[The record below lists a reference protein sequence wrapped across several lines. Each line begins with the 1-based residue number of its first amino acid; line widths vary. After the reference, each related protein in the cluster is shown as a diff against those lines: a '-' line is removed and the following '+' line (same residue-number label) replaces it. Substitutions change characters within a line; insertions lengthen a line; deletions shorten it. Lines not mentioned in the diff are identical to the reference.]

1 MAPRLHLY
9 DGLAA
14 HTYAVRLFILERGGF
29 DITVQSIDVLALEN
43 RKAPYTTLV
52 NPRGEVPALRITTTP
67 GAGDKSDSNDDAKT
81 EFILTEVPAIYEYLD
96 EIALGGS
103 SLFGDTALE
112 RAETRMWLRRMDL
125 YVTRMRRPP
134 PSVVACSRH
143 FRPLP
148 FEVIEILKQSAQ
160 DLRG

>member
-1 MAPRLHLY
+1 MAPKLHLY

-29 DITVQSIDVLALEN
+29 DITVQSIDIFTLEN
-43 RKAPYTTLV
+43 RKPPYTTLV
-52 NPRGEVPALRITTTP
+52 NPRGEVPALRITSIS
-67 GAGDKSDSNDDAKT
+67 GDSDKSDGMDSPKN

-103 SLFGDTALE
+103 SLFGETALE

-125 YVTRMRRPP
+125 
-134 PSVVACSRH
+134 
-143 FRPLP
+143 
-148 FEVIEILKQSAQ
+148 
-160 DLRG
+160 